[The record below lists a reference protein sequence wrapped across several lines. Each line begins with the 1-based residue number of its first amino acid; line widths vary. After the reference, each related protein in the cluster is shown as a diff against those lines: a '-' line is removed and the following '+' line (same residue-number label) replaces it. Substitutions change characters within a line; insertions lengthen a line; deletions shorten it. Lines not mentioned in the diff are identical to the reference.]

1 MFMRNCYEFLSEEQ
15 VVLKIPFSN
24 RTAFTLWNIL
34 HYILIKVIIT
44 ELNIISFFLQK
55 KLEVNLLY

>member
-1 MFMRNCYEFLSEEQ
+1 MFMWNCYEFLSEEQ